1 MNKKPDLPQSRPAA
15 THWDE
20 AQIENLHRLYA
31 LRSQLAGFAAREAA
45 LRVAEGG
52 SSAPLRDCYHAMHA
66 AAQADDY
73 AAFLQAD
80 RGFHH
85 AISDLAGVPALVE
98 MWTLL
103 DREMHDFVGW
113 AHRVLFHDLQ
123 MIADGHAMQFEA
135 ISGGNPEIA
144 ERAAH
149 LDLDSLWQ
157 MLTSQPAEPLG
168 EPDAVERACAYILLN
183 LHRSLRLQDVARDVV
198 HLSSSHLAKL
208 FRDRRGE
215 SFSAYVQTLRM
226 RRAAS
231 LLRET
236 TLPIQDIATRVGYV
250 DVSRFTTHFK
260 RFYGSV
266 PSEYR
271 NLK

>member
-1 MNKKPDLPQSRPAA
+1 M
-15 THWDE
+15 
-20 AQIENLHRLYA
+20 
-31 LRSQLAGFAAREAA
+31 
-45 LRVAEGG
+45 RVAQGG
-52 SSAPLRDCYHAMHA
+52 SCAALRDCYNAMHA
-66 AAQADDY
+66 AAQVEDY

-85 AISDLAGVPALVE
+85 AISHLAGVPVLVE

-103 DREMHDFVGW
+103 DRDMHDFVGW

-135 ISGGNPEIA
+135 ISGGNAEIA

-168 EPDAVERACAYILLN
+168 EPDAVERACAYIMLN
-183 LHRSLRLQDVARDVV
+183 LHRPLRLQEVARDVV
-198 HLSSSHLAKL
+198 HLSPSHLAKL

-215 SFSAYVQTLRM
+215 SFSAYVQTLRL

-231 LLRET
+231 LLHET

-260 RFYGSV
+260 RLYGSA
-266 PSEYR
+266 PSDFR
-271 NLK
+271 TSK